1 MKPMVLEIK
10 NAAILE
16 AFEVSVKAGV
26 LTINDRRE
34 VLQSYS
40 RELDSTPENLLTILQ
55 SKFFP
60 GSLSVL
66 RSFLNEGSD
75 YFAPY
80 DVQRFINKHFFYR
93 GLLLT
98 SNRSKSVFHFADKPS
113 VLFND
118 GLSRYLYKCLVSGV
132 FLKSQFDFLIDVI
145 LKAVKNERDALT
157 YCFSH
162 LQFENNEW
170 FLSYE
175 GLLQGRTLHDAS
187 KTNLSVFLDK
197 VPAKVTMFEL
207 FNAVA
212 DDVSIGN
219 DCITLSHKLLAKY
232 QTEIEQN
239 QALAQEFK
247 SRVADCGLALTSRL
261 NAVNPA
267 LTSGEILSYYD
278 DVSVKKLFVK
288 NKTFDQLLSK

>member
-1 MKPMVLEIK
+1 MRPMVLEIK
-10 NAAILE
+10 NTAILE

-26 LTINDRRE
+26 LTINDRLE

-40 RELDSTPENLLTILQ
+40 RKLDSTPENLLTILQ

-66 RSFLNEGSD
+66 SSFLREDSRYKD
-75 YFAPY
+75 AY
-80 DVQRFINKHFFYR
+80 DFETFIKEHFFYR
-93 GLLLT
+93 GLLIT
-98 SNRSKSVFHFADKPS
+98 NNRSKSIFHFADKPS

-118 GLSRYLYKCLVSGV
+118 ALSQYLYNLLISGV

-145 LKAVKNERDALT
+145 LKAVKNERDALAN
-157 YCFSH
+157 CLNH

-170 FLSYE
+170 FLSCE
-175 GLLQGRTLHDAS
+175 ALLQGCVLHDAF
-187 KTNLSVFLDK
+187 KTNSSVFLDK
-197 VPAKVTMFEL
+197 VPTKVTMFEL
-207 FNAVA
+207 LNEVV

-219 DCITLSHKLLAKY
+219 DYMTLSNKLLAKY
-232 QTEIEQN
+232 QIEIEQN

-247 SRVADCGLALTSRL
+247 SSVADCGLSMASQL

-267 LTSGEILSYYD
+267 LTPGEILSYYD

>member
-10 NAAILE
+10 NTAILE

-66 RSFLNEGSD
+66 RSFLREDSKYKD
-75 YFAPY
+75 AY
-80 DVQRFINKHFFYR
+80 DFETFIKKHFFYR

-98 SNRSKSVFHFADKPS
+98 NNLSKSIFHFSDKPS

-118 GLSRYLYKCLVSGV
+118 GLSRYLYRRLLSGV

-145 LKAVKNERDALT
+145 LKAVKNERNALT
-157 YCFSH
+157 NCFNH

-175 GLLQGRTLHDAS
+175 ALLQGHTLHDAS
-187 KTNLSVFLDK
+187 KTNSSVFLDK
-197 VPAKVTMFEL
+197 VPAKVTMFEIL
-207 FNAVA
+207 NELV

-239 QALAQEFK
+239 QALTQEFK
-247 SRVADCGLALTSRL
+247 SRVADCGLALTSQL